1 MTKIELS
8 RIIRVERLS
17 EIYPLNGQFR
27 MKTTDSLSIVCR
39 APKDLSGIYLLYKE
53 GVSIDN
59 LLYIGSSGRK
69 IQVFSL
75 TGLQSYSLHLWTI
88 FKSCW
93 KDIIKIFDGSD
104 LNNFIWQVL
113 THFTSIYLLNW
124 FLLVK
129 NLWLHSD

>member
-75 TGLQSYSLHLWTI
+75 TGLQSYSLHL
-88 FKSCW
+88 
-93 KDIIKIFDGSD
+93 
-104 LNNFIWQVL
+104 
-113 THFTSIYLLNW
+113 
-124 FLLVK
+124 
-129 NLWLHSD
+129 